1 MHHVCYMHAR
11 IICNTAPAPAGFH
24 LQASTYSASYNG
36 LGGMLFHIYSYNGLG
51 GMLFHVQT
59 NALGGMLFHIQTIAL

>member
-11 IICNTAPAPAGFH
+11 IICNTAPAPAGFY
-24 LQASTYSASYNG
+24 LQASTYSA
-36 LGGMLFHIYSYNGLG
+36 SYNGLG